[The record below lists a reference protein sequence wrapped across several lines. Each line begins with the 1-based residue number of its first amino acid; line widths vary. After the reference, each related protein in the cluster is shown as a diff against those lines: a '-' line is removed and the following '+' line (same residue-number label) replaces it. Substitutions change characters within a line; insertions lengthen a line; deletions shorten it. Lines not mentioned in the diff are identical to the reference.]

1 MQLITANINFLS
13 QKQGEYRKK
22 MRRLLIIQMG
32 AFGIL
37 ALYIIGMTG
46 AFGYY
51 LYLSRANKV
60 LESQAVQLSSR
71 IQEFSPVETKFI
83 FIKTKVS
90 SLVPVLAAQR
100 RHQEI
105 VEAVLSLIPEG
116 ISIRGFNVS
125 EEGEISFAVQ
135 AATFQSLR
143 QFLSNLRKKD
153 LTPYVRMEFAKAG
166 SVSLGDE
173 GGYSLSVSLALTTD

>member
-1 MQLITANINFLS
+1 MQPITANINFLS
-13 QKQGEYRKK
+13 QKQGQYRKK
-22 MRRLLIIQMG
+22 MKRLLIIQMG

-37 ALYIIGMTG
+37 ALYIIGMAG

-60 LESQAVQLSSR
+60 LESQAAQLSSQV
-71 IQEFSPVETKFI
+71 QELSPVETKFI

-125 EEGEISFAVQ
+125 EEGEINFSVE
-135 AATFQSLR
+135 AATFQSLK

-166 SVSLGDE
+166 SVSLRDE
-173 GGYSLSVSLALTTD
+173 GGYSMSVSLALTTD